1 MITLYGYTILAG
13 LALLAVLVAIFA
25 FAVSIYKGASELC
38 IKEQENASNRR
49 KEIIEKRRTE
59 LTVKLQ
65 SITNGTSINGVRAEL
80 DNLDNEIRNIDKT
93 VLRIIEKAKCL
104 TARNLV
110 FAPGSLLLV
119 SIITSGIAIAVTGAL
134 QTIMWVLSLLLLA
147 SSLYFIY
154 SCIRAIEF
162 FSNFI
167 DLSTLMEQAL
177 ERHKIKTT
185 PSVDIDLFDFQLTI
199 KCGETAEID
208 VWASL
213 RQGSI
218 ARNASVRFSGTEEL
232 DFPEEKT
239 KQLEYDHLNMKKPKQ
254 FWRNIGDINP
264 GVQKHSIFKV
274 KAPNQPGDYTMS
286 YWIECDEWSSEEE
299 EFTIK
304 VI

>member
-1 MITLYGYTILAG
+1 MITLYGYTILAD
-13 LALLAVLVAIFA
+13 LALLAVLVVIFA

-49 KEIIEKRRTE
+49 KGIIEKTKTE

-80 DNLDNEIRNIDKT
+80 DNFDNEIRNIDKT

-134 QTIMWVLSLLLLA
+134 QTIMWVLALLLLA

-154 SCIRAIEF
+154 RCICAIEF

-185 PSVDIDLFDFQLTI
+185 PSVDIDFFDFQLTI
-199 KCGETAEID
+199 KRGEIAKID
-208 VWASL
+208 VWAYL

-218 ARNASVRFSGTEEL
+218 ARNTKVRFSGTEEL
-232 DFPEEKT
+232 DFPEEET
-239 KQLEYDHLNMKKPKQ
+239 EQLEYDYLNMKKPKQ
-254 FWRNIGDINP
+254 FWSAIGDINP
-264 GVQKHSIFKV
+264 GVQKHRIVKV
-274 KAPNQPGDYTMS
+274 KAPDIPGEYTMA
-286 YWIECDEWSSEEE
+286 YWIECDEFTSEEKT
-299 EFTIK
+299 FKIK
-304 VI
+304 VT

>member
-1 MITLYGYTILAG
+1 MITLYGYTILAD
-13 LALLAVLVAIFA
+13 LALLAILVAIFA

-49 KEIIEKRRTE
+49 KEIIEKIKTE

-65 SITNGTSINGVRAEL
+65 LITNGTSINGVRAEL
-80 DNLDNEIRNIDKT
+80 NSLDNEIRNIDKP

-154 SCIRAIEF
+154 RCIRAIEF

-167 DLSTLMEQAL
+167 DLGTLMEQAL
-177 ERHKIKTT
+177 EKHAQKMKPVVNMMLWDFTTIVEHGKIEEVKYHVFLEHG
-185 PSVDIDLFDFQLTI
+185 PI
-199 KCGETAEID
+199 G
-208 VWASL
+208 
-213 RQGSI
+213 
-218 ARNASVRFSGTEEL
+218 RNTHIRFLATDEL
-232 DFPEEKT
+232 HFPEEETEPFNYNKEKMT
-239 KQLEYDHLNMKKPKQ
+239 NPKL
-254 FWRNIGDINP
+254 FNHKIGDLNP
-264 GVQKHSIFKV
+264 RANKVKKFKV
-274 KAPNQPGDYTMS
+274 KAPDNPGEYVMS
-286 YWIECDEWSSEEE
+286 YWILCDEYAGEEIT
-299 EFTIK
+299 FKIR
-304 VI
+304 VV